1 MASKKARPVLYRRKR
16 EGKTNYKKRLRLLL
30 SDKPR
35 LVLRISNTKIDAQ
48 IIKFDVKGDLVLLG
62 VGSTSLKNNGWLNS
76 TKNLPAAY
84 LTGLKVAQMA
94 KGKFDSEGL
103 VFDTGLRTPLQKGKV
118 YAFLKGALDGG
129 LNVAHG
135 SEEKIFPAEEKI
147 SGKDIQDYANNL
159 KQENAEL
166 YQKKFSANLKNG
178 GDPTQMVA
186 NFEKV
191 KAELMKH

>member
-1 MASKKARPVLYRRKR
+1 MASKKAKPILYRRKR
-16 EGKTNYKKRLRLLL
+16 EGRTNYKKRLRLLL
-30 SDKPR
+30 SGKPR
-35 LVLRISNTKIDAQ
+35 LVLRISNTKICAQ

-62 VGSTSLKNNGWLNS
+62 VDSNILKNSGWLYS

-129 LNVAHG
+129 LNIAHG
-135 SEEKIFPAEEKI
+135 SEEKIFPVDEKI

-159 KQENAEL
+159 KQENVEK
-166 YQKKFSANLKNG
+166 YQKKFAANLKKG
-178 GDPTQMVA
+178 ADPTQMVT

-191 KAELMKH
+191 KTVLMK